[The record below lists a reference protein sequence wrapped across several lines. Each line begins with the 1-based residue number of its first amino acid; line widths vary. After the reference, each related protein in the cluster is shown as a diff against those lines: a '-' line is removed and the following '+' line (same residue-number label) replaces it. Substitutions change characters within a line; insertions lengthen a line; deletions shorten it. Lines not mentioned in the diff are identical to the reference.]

1 LIKAAAVFFYSFV
14 SPKNSCAEFFPG
26 PIAHGDRGGIRHG
39 ADTDFGGV
47 LCWIAFPPPGFAR
60 DFPPNGAGQV
70 LPDRGISRRFAGL
83 ELEVGPK
90 GGILGL
96 KYLWL

>member
-1 LIKAAAVFFYSFV
+1 MFFHSFV
-14 SPKNSCAEFFPG
+14 SPKNSCDGFFPG

-39 ADTDFGGV
+39 GGV

-60 DFPPNGAGQV
+60 DFPPNGAGHV
-70 LPDRGISRRFAGL
+70 LPDRGISRRLAGL

-96 KYLWL
+96 KYHWL